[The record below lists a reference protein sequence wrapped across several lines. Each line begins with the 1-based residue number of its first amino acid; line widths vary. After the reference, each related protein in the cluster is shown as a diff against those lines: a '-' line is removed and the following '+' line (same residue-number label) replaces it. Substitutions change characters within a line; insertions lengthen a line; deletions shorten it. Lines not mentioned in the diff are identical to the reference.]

1 MANLSTNYVGLKL
14 KNPLLAAS
22 ATETKDAKTMKKCI
36 DAGFGGVV
44 VKSLYGTSIAVAR
57 KWHRPRFQ
65 LLNWHPK
72 STDPLKA
79 PDGFI
84 LYSVEQGSQFN
95 YNEWRDDVN
104 RAKDIIADKGVV
116 IGSIMAGSM
125 SDWPE
130 MCEVVRKTNMDAL
143 EIDLSC
149 PHMKET
155 HKDSGVEL
163 GADPEHAA
171 EITKMVIENVNVPV
185 IAKLTPQTANLVLVA
200 KRIKEAGAAAITC
213 HNRMMALD
221 IDIETASPTVWP
233 SYGGWGG
240 PWMMPYNLAW
250 LTKLYSDVKIP
261 ISSTSGVWKW
271 QDIIAAIMA
280 GATTVQSCTA
290 ILVKGFDVVKE
301 WLDNINIWMD
311 KKGYKSLDEIRGTV
325 MKNLISGA
333 QLKRGQPGVHA
344 VVDEGKCT
352 GCLWCE
358 KICLYE
364 AITVEDAVAE
374 VNEDKCDG
382 CGMCSQVCP
391 SKAISMSKPSK

>member
-36 DAGFGGVV
+36 EAGFGGVV

-95 YNEWRDDVN
+95 YDEWRDDVN
-104 RAKDIIADKGVV
+104 RAKDIIGDQGVV

-163 GADPEHAA
+163 GADPKHAA
-171 EITKMVIENVNVPV
+171 EITKLVIENVNVPV

-200 KRIKEAGAAAITC
+200 KRIEKAGAAAITC

-250 LTKLYSDVKIP
+250 LTKLYADVKIP

-301 WLDNINIWMD
+301 WLDNINAWMD
-311 KKGYKSLDEIRGTV
+311 KKGYKSLDEIRGAV

-382 CGMCSQVCP
+382 CGMCSQVCL

>member
-1 MANLSTNYVGLKL
+1 MADLTTNYAGLKL

-44 VKSLYGTSIAVAR
+44 VKSCYGNTIAVAR
-57 KWHRPRFQ
+57 KWHNPRFQ
-65 LLNWHPK
+65 LLNWHSK
-72 STDPLKA
+72 GTDPLKA

-95 YNEWRDDVN
+95 YDEWADDVN
-104 RAKDIIADKGVV
+104 RAKDIIGDEGAV
-116 IGSIMAGSM
+116 IGSIMAGAM
-125 SDWPE
+125 RDWPE
-130 MCEVVRKTNMDAL
+130 LCEVVNKTNMDAL
-143 EIDLSC
+143 ELDLSC

-163 GADPEHAA
+163 GADPKHAA
-171 EITKMVIENVNVPV
+171 EITKLVIEKVNVPV
-185 IAKLTPQTANLVLVA
+185 IPKLTPQTANLILVA
-200 KRIKEAGAAAITC
+200 RELEKAGASAITC

-221 IDIETASPTVWP
+221 IDIETASPSVWP

-250 LTKLYSDVKIP
+250 LTKLYPELKIP
-261 ISSTSGVWKW
+261 LSSTSGVWKW
-271 QDIIAAIMA
+271 QDVIAAIMA

-301 WLDNINIWMD
+301 WLDNMNTWMD
-311 KKGYKSLDEIRGTV
+311 DKGYKSLDEIRGAV
-325 MKNLISGA
+325 HENLVSGA
-333 QLKRGQPGVHA
+333 EMPRRQPGVHA
-344 VVDEGKCT
+344 VVNKEKCI
-352 GCLWCE
+352 GCQWCE

-364 AITVEDAVAE
+364 AIAVKDEKAE
-374 VNEDKCDG
+374 VDVGKCDS
-382 CGMCSQVCP
+382 CGMCSQICP
-391 SKAISMSKPSK
+391 TKAISMTEPSK

>member
-36 DAGFGGVV
+36 EAGFGGVV

-95 YNEWRDDVN
+95 YDEWRDDVN
-104 RAKDIIADKGVV
+104 RAKDIIGDQGVV

-130 MCEVVRKTNMDAL
+130 MCEVVRNTNMDAL

-163 GADPEHAA
+163 GADPKHAA
-171 EITKMVIENVNVPV
+171 EITKLVIENVNVPV

-200 KRIKEAGAAAITC
+200 KRIEKAGAAAITC

-250 LTKLYSDVKIP
+250 LTKLYADVKIP

-301 WLDNINIWMD
+301 WLDNINAWMD
-311 KKGYKSLDEIRGTV
+311 KKGYKSLDEIRGAV

-358 KICLYE
+358 KTCLYE

-382 CGMCSQVCP
+382 CGMCSQVCL

>member
-36 DAGFGGVV
+36 EAGFGGVV

-95 YNEWRDDVN
+95 YDEWRDDVN
-104 RAKDIIADKGVV
+104 RAKDIIGDQGVV

-171 EITKMVIENVNVPV
+171 EITKLVIENVNVPV

-200 KRIKEAGAAAITC
+200 KRIEKAGAAAITC

-250 LTKLYSDVKIP
+250 LTKLYADVKIP

-301 WLDNINIWMD
+301 WLDNINAWMD
-311 KKGYKSLDEIRGTV
+311 KKGYKSLDEIRGAV

-382 CGMCSQVCP
+382 CGMCSQVCL

>member
-1 MANLSTNYVGLKL
+1 MADLSTKYVGLKL

-65 LLNWHPK
+65 LLHWHPK

-84 LYSVEQGSQFN
+84 LYSVEQGSKFD
-95 YNEWRDDVN
+95 YDEWRDDVN
-104 RAKDIIADKGVV
+104 RAKDIIGDKGVV

-155 HKDSGVEL
+155 HKESGVEL

-171 EITKMVIENVNVPV
+171 EITKLVIDNVNVPV
-185 IAKLTPQTANLVLVA
+185 IPKLTPQTANLVLVA
-200 KRIKEAGAAAITC
+200 REIEKAGAAAITC

-250 LTKLYSDVKIP
+250 LTKLYADVKVP

-301 WLDNINIWMD
+301 WLDNINAWMD
-311 KKGYKSLDEIRGTV
+311 KKGYKSLDEIRGAV
-325 MKNLISGA
+325 MKNLVSGA
-333 QLKRGQPGVHA
+333 EMKRHQPGVHA
-344 VVDEGKCT
+344 VVDEEKCT
-352 GCLWCE
+352 GCEWCE

-364 AITVEDAVAE
+364 AITVEDEVAE
-374 VNEDKCDG
+374 VDEDRCDG

-391 SKAISMSKPSK
+391 SKAISMSKTSE

>member
-1 MANLSTNYVGLKL
+1 MADLSTQYAGLNL

-65 LLNWHPK
+65 LLNWHPQ

-84 LYSVEQGSQFN
+84 LYSVEQGSQFD
-95 YNEWRDDVN
+95 YDGWSDDVS
-104 RAKDIIADKGVV
+104 RAKDTIGDKGAV
-116 IGSIMAGSM
+116 IGSIMAGAM
-125 SDWPE
+125 SDWTE

-155 HKDSGVEL
+155 HKESGVEL
-163 GADPEHAA
+163 GADPEHAK
-171 EITKMVIENVNVPV
+171 EITKMVIDNVDVPV
-185 IAKLTPQTANLVLVA
+185 IPKLTPQTANLVLVA
-200 KRIKEAGAAAITC
+200 KKVQEAGAAAITS

-221 IDIETASPTVWP
+221 IDIEKASPTVWP

-240 PWMMPYNLAW
+240 PWMLPYNLAW
-250 LTKLYSDVKIP
+250 LTKLYPIVDVP
-261 ISSTSGVWKW
+261 ISATSGYWKW
-271 QDIIAAIMA
+271 QDIVAAIMA

-301 WLDNINIWMD
+301 WLDNINAWMD
-311 KKGYKSLDEIRGTV
+311 KKGYQSFDDVRGAV
-325 MKNLISGA
+325 VDKLVPGFEME
-333 QLKRGQPGVHA
+333 RHQPGVHA
-344 VVDEGKCT
+344 IVDEAECT
-352 GCLWCE
+352 ACEWCE

-364 AITVEDAVAE
+364 AITVNDVAE
-374 VNEDKCDG
+374 VDEERCDG
-382 CGMCSQVCP
+382 CGMCSAICHCE
-391 SKAISMSKPSK
+391 AISMSKPSS

>member
-1 MANLSTNYVGLKL
+1 LKL

-36 DAGFGGVV
+36 EAGFGGVV

-95 YNEWRDDVN
+95 YDEWRDDVN
-104 RAKDIIADKGVV
+104 RAKDIIGDQGVV

-130 MCEVVRKTNMDAL
+130 MCEVVRNTNMDAL

-171 EITKMVIENVNVPV
+171 EITKLVIENVNVPV

-200 KRIKEAGAAAITC
+200 KRIEKAGAAAITC

-250 LTKLYSDVKIP
+250 LTKLYADVKIP

-301 WLDNINIWMD
+301 WLDNINAWMD
-311 KKGYKSLDEIRGTV
+311 KKGYKSLDEIRGAV

-344 VVDEGKCT
+344 VVEEGKCT

-364 AITVEDAVAE
+364 AITIEEAIAE

-382 CGMCSQVCP
+382 CGMCSQVCL

>member
-1 MANLSTNYVGLKL
+1 MANLSTKYVGLKL

-36 DAGFGGVV
+36 EAGFGGVV

-95 YNEWRDDVN
+95 YDEWRDDVN
-104 RAKDIIADKGVV
+104 RAKDIIGDKGVV

-171 EITKMVIENVNVPV
+171 EITKLVIENVNVPV

-200 KRIKEAGAAAITC
+200 KRIEEAGAAAITC

-250 LTKLYSDVKIP
+250 LTKLYADVKIP

-301 WLDNINIWMD
+301 WLDNINAWMD
-311 KKGYKSLDEIRGTV
+311 KKGYKSLDEIRGVV
-325 MKNLISGA
+325 MKSLISGA

-344 VVDEGKCT
+344 VVDGGKCT

-364 AITVEDAVAE
+364 AITIEDAIAE

-382 CGMCSQVCP
+382 CGMCSQVCL

>member
-36 DAGFGGVV
+36 EAGFGGVV

-95 YNEWRDDVN
+95 YDEWRDDVN
-104 RAKDIIADKGVV
+104 RAKDIIGDKGVV

-171 EITKMVIENVNVPV
+171 EITKLVIENVNVPV

-200 KRIKEAGAAAITC
+200 KRIEKAGAAAITC

-250 LTKLYSDVKIP
+250 LTKLYADVKIP

-290 ILVKGFDVVKE
+290 ILVKGFDVGKE
-301 WLDNINIWMD
+301 WLDNINAWMD
-311 KKGYKSLDEIRGTV
+311 KKGYKSLDEIRGAV

-333 QLKRGQPGVHA
+333 QMKRGQPGVHA

-358 KICLYE
+358 KTCLYE
-364 AITVEDAVAE
+364 AITIEDAIAE

-382 CGMCSQVCP
+382 CGMCSQICLT
-391 SKAISMSKPSK
+391 KAISMSKPSK

>member
-36 DAGFGGVV
+36 EAGFGGVV

-95 YNEWRDDVN
+95 YDEWRDDVN
-104 RAKDIIADKGVV
+104 RAKDIIGDKGVV

-171 EITKMVIENVNVPV
+171 EITKLVIENVNVPV

-200 KRIKEAGAAAITC
+200 KRIEKAGAAAITC

-250 LTKLYSDVKIP
+250 LTKLYADVKIP

-301 WLDNINIWMD
+301 WLDNINAWMD
-311 KKGYKSLDEIRGTV
+311 KKGYKSLDEIRGAV

-382 CGMCSQVCP
+382 CGMCSQVCLT
-391 SKAISMSKPSK
+391 KAISMSKPSK

>member
-95 YNEWRDDVN
+95 YDEWRDDVN
-104 RAKDIIADKGVV
+104 RAKDIIGDKGVV

-163 GADPEHAA
+163 GADPKHAA
-171 EITKMVIENVNVPV
+171 EITKLVIENVNVPV

-200 KRIKEAGAAAITC
+200 KRIEKAGAAAITC

-250 LTKLYSDVKIP
+250 LTKLYADVKIP

-301 WLDNINIWMD
+301 WLDNINAWMD
-311 KKGYKSLDEIRGTV
+311 KKGYKSLDEIRGAV

-364 AITVEDAVAE
+364 AITIEDAVAE
-374 VNEDKCDG
+374 VNENKCDG
-382 CGMCSQVCP
+382 CGMCNQICLT
-391 SKAISMSKPSK
+391 KAISMSKPSK

>member
-1 MANLSTNYVGLKL
+1 MANLSTKYVGLKL

-36 DAGFGGVV
+36 EAGFGGVV

-95 YNEWRDDVN
+95 YDEWRDDVN
-104 RAKDIIADKGVV
+104 RAKDIIGDQGVV

-171 EITKMVIENVNVPV
+171 EITKLVIENVNVPV

-200 KRIKEAGAAAITC
+200 KRIEEAGAAAITC

-250 LTKLYSDVKIP
+250 LTKLYADVKIP

-301 WLDNINIWMD
+301 WLDNINAWMD
-311 KKGYKSLDEIRGTV
+311 KKGYKSLDEIRGAV

-382 CGMCSQVCP
+382 CGMCSQVCL

>member
-36 DAGFGGVV
+36 EAGFGGVV

-95 YNEWRDDVN
+95 YDEWRDDVN
-104 RAKDIIADKGVV
+104 RAKDIIGDQGVV

-130 MCEVVRKTNMDAL
+130 MCEVVRNTNMDAL

-163 GADPEHAA
+163 GADPKHAA
-171 EITKMVIENVNVPV
+171 EITKLVIKNVNVPV
-185 IAKLTPQTANLVLVA
+185 IAKLTPQTANMVLVA
-200 KRIKEAGAAAITC
+200 KRIEKTGAAAITC

-250 LTKLYSDVKIP
+250 LTKLYADIKIP

-271 QDIIAAIMA
+271 QDVIAAIMA

-301 WLDNINIWMD
+301 WLDNINAWMD
-311 KKGYKSLDEIRGTV
+311 KKGYKSLDEIRGAV

-382 CGMCSQVCP
+382 CGMCSQVCL

>member
-36 DAGFGGVV
+36 EAGFGGVV

-95 YNEWRDDVN
+95 YDEWRDDVN
-104 RAKDIIADKGVV
+104 RAKDIIGDKGVV

-171 EITKMVIENVNVPV
+171 EITKLVIENVNVPV

-200 KRIKEAGAAAITC
+200 KRIEKAGAAAITC

-250 LTKLYSDVKIP
+250 LTKLYADVKIP

-301 WLDNINIWMD
+301 WLDNINAWMD
-311 KKGYKSLDEIRGTV
+311 KKGYKSLDEIRGAV

-344 VVDEGKCT
+344 IVDEGKCT

-382 CGMCSQVCP
+382 CGMCSQVCL

>member
-36 DAGFGGVV
+36 EAGFGGVV

-95 YNEWRDDVN
+95 YDEWRDDVN
-104 RAKDIIADKGVV
+104 RAKDIIGDKGVV

-163 GADPEHAA
+163 GADPKHAA
-171 EITKMVIENVNVPV
+171 EITKLVIENVNVPV

-200 KRIKEAGAAAITC
+200 KRIEKAGAAAITC

-250 LTKLYSDVKIP
+250 LTKLYADVKIP

-301 WLDNINIWMD
+301 WLDNINAWMD
-311 KKGYKSLDEIRGTV
+311 KKGYKSLDEIRGAV

-333 QLKRGQPGVHA
+333 QMKRGQPGVHA

-358 KICLYE
+358 KTCLYE
-364 AITVEDAVAE
+364 AITIEDAIAE

-382 CGMCSQVCP
+382 CGMCSQICLT
-391 SKAISMSKPSK
+391 KAISMSKPSK

>member
-1 MANLSTNYVGLKL
+1 MADLSTKYVGLQL

-65 LLNWHPK
+65 LLNWHPT

-84 LYSVEQGSQFN
+84 LYSVEQGSQFD

-104 RAKDIIADKGVV
+104 RAKDIIGDKGVV

-155 HKDSGVEL
+155 HKESGIEL
-163 GADPEHAA
+163 GADPKHAA
-171 EITKMVIENVNVPV
+171 EITKLVIDNVNVPV
-185 IAKLTPQTANLVLVA
+185 IPKLTPQTANLVLVA
-200 KRIKEAGAAAITC
+200 KEVEKAGASAITC
-213 HNRMMALD
+213 HNRMMALH
-221 IDIETASPTVWP
+221 IDIETASPSVWP

-240 PWMMPYNLAW
+240 PWMLPYNLAW
-250 LTKLYSDVKIP
+250 LTKLYPEVKVP
-261 ISSTSGVWKW
+261 LSATSGIWKW

-301 WLDNINIWMD
+301 WLDNINAWMD
-311 KKGYKSLDEIRGTV
+311 KKGYKSLNEIRGAV
-325 MKNLISGA
+325 LRNLVSGA
-333 QLKRGQPGVHA
+333 ELKRGQPGVHA

-352 GCLWCE
+352 GCQWCE

-364 AITVEDAVAE
+364 AIAVEDGVAE

-382 CGMCSQVCP
+382 CGMCAAVCP
-391 SKAISMSKPSK
+391 SKAVSMTKPSE

>member
-1 MANLSTNYVGLKL
+1 MANLSTKYVGLKL

-36 DAGFGGVV
+36 EAGFGGVV

-95 YNEWRDDVN
+95 YDEWKDDVN
-104 RAKDIIADKGVV
+104 RAKDIIGDQGVV

-163 GADPEHAA
+163 GADPKHAA
-171 EITKMVIENVNVPV
+171 DITKLVIENVNVPV

-200 KRIKEAGAAAITC
+200 KRIEKAGAAAITC

-250 LTKLYSDVKIP
+250 LTKLYADVKIP

-301 WLDNINIWMD
+301 WVDNINAWMD
-311 KKGYKSLDEIRGTV
+311 KKGYKSLDEIRGAV

-333 QLKRGQPGVHA
+333 QMKRGQPGVHA

-382 CGMCSQVCP
+382 CGMCSQVCL

>member
-72 STDPLKA
+72 NTDPLKA

-95 YNEWRDDVN
+95 YDEWRDDVN
-104 RAKDIIADKGVV
+104 RAKDVIGDKGVV

-171 EITKMVIENVNVPV
+171 EITKLVIENVNVPV

-200 KRIKEAGAAAITC
+200 KRIEKAGAAAITC

-250 LTKLYSDVKIP
+250 LTKLYADVKIP

-301 WLDNINIWMD
+301 WVDNINAWMD
-311 KKGYKSLDEIRGTV
+311 KKGYKSLDEIRGAV

-333 QLKRGQPGVHA
+333 QLRRGQPGVHA

-364 AITVEDAVAE
+364 AITIEDAVAE
-374 VNEDKCDG
+374 VNKDKCDG
-382 CGMCSQVCP
+382 CGMCSQVCLT
-391 SKAISMSKPSK
+391 KAISMSKPSK

>member
-1 MANLSTNYVGLKL
+1 MANLSTKYVGLKL

-36 DAGFGGVV
+36 EAGFGGVV

-95 YNEWRDDVN
+95 YDEWRDDVN
-104 RAKDIIADKGVV
+104 RAKDIIGDQGVV

-171 EITKMVIENVNVPV
+171 EITKLVIENVNVPV

-200 KRIKEAGAAAITC
+200 KRIEKAGAAAITC

-250 LTKLYSDVKIP
+250 LTKLYADVKIP

-301 WLDNINIWMD
+301 WLDNINAWMD
-311 KKGYKSLDEIRGTV
+311 KKGYKSLDEIRGAV

-344 VVDEGKCT
+344 VVDEGNCT

-364 AITVEDAVAE
+364 AITIEDAIAE

-382 CGMCSQVCP
+382 CGMCSQVCL

>member
-1 MANLSTNYVGLKL
+1 MANLSTKYVGLKL

-36 DAGFGGVV
+36 EAGFGGVV

-95 YNEWRDDVN
+95 YDEWRDDVN
-104 RAKDIIADKGVV
+104 RAKDIIGDQGVV

-171 EITKMVIENVNVPV
+171 EITKLVIENVNVPV

-200 KRIKEAGAAAITC
+200 KRIEKAGAAAITC

-250 LTKLYSDVKIP
+250 LTKLYDDVKIP

-301 WLDNINIWMD
+301 WLDNINAWMD
-311 KKGYKSLDEIRGTV
+311 KKGYKSLDEIRGAV

-333 QLKRGQPGVHA
+333 QLKRDQPGVHA
-344 VVDEGKCT
+344 VVEEGKCT

-364 AITVEDAVAE
+364 AITIEDAIAE

-382 CGMCSQVCP
+382 CGMCSQVCL

>member
-95 YNEWRDDVN
+95 YDEWRDDVN
-104 RAKDIIADKGVV
+104 RAKDIIGDQGVV

-163 GADPEHAA
+163 GADPKHAA
-171 EITKMVIENVNVPV
+171 EITKLVIENVNVPV

-200 KRIKEAGAAAITC
+200 KRIEKAGAAAITC

-250 LTKLYSDVKIP
+250 LTKLYADVKIP

-301 WLDNINIWMD
+301 WLDNINTWMD
-311 KKGYKSLDEIRGTV
+311 KKGYKSLDEIRGAV

-333 QLKRGQPGVHA
+333 QLRRGQPGVHA

-364 AITVEDAVAE
+364 AITIEDAVAE

-382 CGMCSQVCP
+382 CGMCSQVCLT
-391 SKAISMSKPSK
+391 KAISMSKPSK

>member
-1 MANLSTNYVGLKL
+1 MADLTTNYAGLKL

-44 VKSLYGTSIAVAR
+44 VKSLYGSSIAVAR

-65 LLNWHPK
+65 LLNWHPN

-95 YNEWRDDVN
+95 YDEWRDDVN
-104 RAKDIIADKGVV
+104 RAKDIIGDKGVV

-130 MCEVVRKTNMDAL
+130 MCEVVKKTNMDAL
-143 EIDLSC
+143 ELDLSC

-163 GADPEHAA
+163 GADPKHAA
-171 EITKMVIENVNVPV
+171 EITKLVIEKVNVPV
-185 IAKLTPQTANLVLVA
+185 IPKLTPQTANLILVA
-200 KRIKEAGAAAITC
+200 RELEKAGASAITC

-221 IDIETASPTVWP
+221 IDIETASPSVWP

-250 LTKLYSDVKIP
+250 LTKLYPELKVP
-261 ISSTSGVWKW
+261 LSSTSGVWKW
-271 QDIIAAIMA
+271 QDVIAAIMA

-290 ILVKGFDVVKE
+290 VLVKGFDVVKE
-301 WLDNINIWMD
+301 WLDNMNAWMD
-311 KKGYKSLDEIRGTV
+311 DKGYKSLDELRGAV

-333 QLKRGQPGVHA
+333 QLKRRQPGVHA
-344 VVDEGKCT
+344 VVDKGKCT

-364 AITVEDAVAE
+364 AIAIEDEVAE

-382 CGMCSQVCP
+382 CGICGQVCP
-391 SKAISMSKPSK
+391 SKAISMTEPSK

>member
-1 MANLSTNYVGLKL
+1 MADLSTNYAGLKL

-104 RAKDIIADKGVV
+104 RAKDVIGDKGVV

-171 EITKMVIENVNVPV
+171 EITKLVIENVNVPV

-200 KRIKEAGAAAITC
+200 KRIEKAGAAAITC

-221 IDIETASPTVWP
+221 INIETASPTVWP

-250 LTKLYSDVKIP
+250 LTKIYADVKIP

-271 QDIIAAIMA
+271 QDIIAATMA

-301 WLDNINIWMD
+301 WLDNMNIWMD
-311 KKGYKSLDEIRGTV
+311 KKGYKSLDEIRGAV
-325 MKNLISGA
+325 MKNLISGT

-364 AITVEDAVAE
+364 AITIKGTVAE

>member
-1 MANLSTNYVGLKL
+1 MADLSTEYVGLKL

-44 VKSLYGTSIAVAR
+44 VKSLYGTSIAVSR

-84 LYSVEQGSQFN
+84 LYSVEQGSQFD
-95 YNEWRDDVN
+95 YDEWRDDVN
-104 RAKDIIADKGVV
+104 RAKDTIGDKGAV
-116 IGSIMAGSM
+116 IGSIMAGAM
-125 SDWPE
+125 SDWTE

-155 HKDSGVEL
+155 HKESGVEL
-163 GADPEHAA
+163 GADPEHAK
-171 EITKMVIENVNVPV
+171 EITKLVIDNVDVPV
-185 IAKLTPQTANLVLVA
+185 IPKLTPQTANLVLVA
-200 KRIKEAGAAAITC
+200 KKVQEAGAAAITS

-240 PWMMPYNLAW
+240 PWMLQYNLAW
-250 LTKLYSDVKIP
+250 LTKLYPEVDVP
-261 ISSTSGVWKW
+261 LSATSGYWKW

-301 WLDNINIWMD
+301 WLDNINAWMD
-311 KKGYKSLDEIRGTV
+311 KKGYKSLEEIRGAV
-325 MKNLISGA
+325 MQNLVSGA
-333 QLKRGQPGVHA
+333 QLKRHQLGVHA
-344 VVDEGKCT
+344 VVEEEKCDA
-352 GCLWCE
+352 CQWCE

-364 AITVEDAVAE
+364 AIIVEADVAE
-374 VNEDKCDG
+374 VDEDRCDG
-382 CGMCSQVCP
+382 CGMCAAVCP
-391 SKAISMSKPSK
+391 SKAISMSKPSM

>member
-95 YNEWRDDVN
+95 YDEWRDDVN
-104 RAKDIIADKGVV
+104 RAKDVIGDKGVV

-171 EITKMVIENVNVPV
+171 EITKLVIENVNVPV

-200 KRIKEAGAAAITC
+200 KRIEEAGAAAITC

-221 IDIETASPTVWP
+221 INIETASPTVWP

-250 LTKLYSDVKIP
+250 LTKIYADVKIP

-301 WLDNINIWMD
+301 WLDNMNAWMD
-311 KKGYKSLDEIRGTV
+311 DKGYKSLDEIRGAV

-382 CGMCSQVCP
+382 CGMCGQVCP
-391 SKAISMSKPSK
+391 SKAISMTKPSK

>member
-36 DAGFGGVV
+36 KAGFGGVV

-95 YNEWRDDVN
+95 YDEWRDDVN
-104 RAKDIIADKGVV
+104 RAKDIIGDQGVV

-163 GADPEHAA
+163 GADPKHAA
-171 EITKMVIENVNVPV
+171 EITKLVIENVNVPV

-200 KRIKEAGAAAITC
+200 KRIEKAGAAAITC

-250 LTKLYSDVKIP
+250 LTKLYADVKIP

-301 WLDNINIWMD
+301 WLDNINTWMD
-311 KKGYKSLDEIRGTV
+311 KKGYKSLDEIRGAV

-333 QLKRGQPGVHA
+333 QLRRGQPGVHA

-364 AITVEDAVAE
+364 AITIEDAVAE

-382 CGMCSQVCP
+382 CGMCSQVCLT
-391 SKAISMSKPSK
+391 KAISMSKPSK

>member
-36 DAGFGGVV
+36 EAGFGGVV

-95 YNEWRDDVN
+95 YDEWRDDVN
-104 RAKDIIADKGVV
+104 RAKDIIGDKGVV

-171 EITKMVIENVNVPV
+171 EITKLVIENVNVPV

-200 KRIKEAGAAAITC
+200 KRIEKAGAAAITC

-250 LTKLYSDVKIP
+250 LTKLYADVKIP

-301 WLDNINIWMD
+301 WLDNINAWMD
-311 KKGYKSLDEIRGTV
+311 KKGYKSLDEIRGAV

-333 QLKRGQPGVHA
+333 QMKRGQPGVHA

-358 KICLYE
+358 KTCLYE
-364 AITVEDAVAE
+364 AITIEDAIAE

-382 CGMCSQVCP
+382 CGMCSQVCLT
-391 SKAISMSKPSK
+391 KAISMSKPSK

>member
-1 MANLSTNYVGLKL
+1 MANLSTKYVGLKL

-36 DAGFGGVV
+36 EAGFGGVV

-95 YNEWRDDVN
+95 YDEWRDDVN
-104 RAKDIIADKGVV
+104 RAKDIIGDKGVV

-171 EITKMVIENVNVPV
+171 EITKLVIENVNVPV

-200 KRIKEAGAAAITC
+200 KRIEKAGAAAITC

-250 LTKLYSDVKIP
+250 LTKLYADVKIP

-301 WLDNINIWMD
+301 WLDNINAWMD
-311 KKGYKSLDEIRGTV
+311 KKGYKSLDEIRGAV

-344 VVDEGKCT
+344 VVEEGKCT

-364 AITVEDAVAE
+364 AITIEDAIAE

-382 CGMCSQVCP
+382 CGMCSQVCL

>member
-1 MANLSTNYVGLKL
+1 MANLSTKYVGLKL

-36 DAGFGGVV
+36 EAGFGGVV

-95 YNEWRDDVN
+95 YDEWRDDVN
-104 RAKDIIADKGVV
+104 RAKDIIGDQGVV
-116 IGSIMAGSM
+116 IGSIMAGSIC
-125 SDWPE
+125 DWPE

-171 EITKMVIENVNVPV
+171 EITKLVIENVNVPV

-200 KRIKEAGAAAITC
+200 KRIEKAGAAAITC

-250 LTKLYSDVKIP
+250 LTKLYADVKIP

-301 WLDNINIWMD
+301 WLDNINAWMD
-311 KKGYKSLDEIRGTV
+311 KKGYKSLDEIRGAV

-344 VVDEGKCT
+344 VVEEGKCT

-364 AITVEDAVAE
+364 AITIEDAIAE

-382 CGMCSQVCP
+382 CGMCSQVCL

>member
-36 DAGFGGVV
+36 EAGFGGVV

-95 YNEWRDDVN
+95 YDEWRDDVN
-104 RAKDIIADKGVV
+104 RAKDIIGDQGVV

-130 MCEVVRKTNMDAL
+130 MCEVVRNTNMDAL

-171 EITKMVIENVNVPV
+171 EITKLVIENVNVPV

-200 KRIKEAGAAAITC
+200 KRIEKAGAAAITC

-250 LTKLYSDVKIP
+250 LTKLYADVKIP

-301 WLDNINIWMD
+301 WLDNINAWMD
-311 KKGYKSLDEIRGTV
+311 KKGYKSLDEIRGAV

-344 VVDEGKCT
+344 IVDEGKCT

-364 AITVEDAVAE
+364 AITIEDAVAE

-382 CGMCSQVCP
+382 CGMCSQVCL

>member
-1 MANLSTNYVGLKL
+1 MADLSTNYVGLKL

-44 VKSLYGTSIAVAR
+44 VKSLYGTSIAVSR

-72 STDPLKA
+72 STEPLKA

-95 YNEWRDDVN
+95 YDEWKDDVN
-104 RAKDIIADKGVV
+104 RAKDIIGGKGVV

-155 HKDSGVEL
+155 HKESGVEL
-163 GADPEHAA
+163 GADPKHAA
-171 EITKMVIENVNVPV
+171 EITKLVIDNVNVPV
-185 IAKLTPQTANLVLVA
+185 IPKLTPQTANLVLVA
-200 KRIKEAGAAAITC
+200 REIEKAGAAAITC

-250 LTKLYSDVKIP
+250 LTKLYADVKIP

-301 WLDNINIWMD
+301 WLDNINVWMD
-311 KKGYKSLDEIRGTV
+311 KKGYKSLDEIRGAV

-333 QLKRGQPGVHA
+333 ELKRHQPGVHA

-352 GCLWCE
+352 GCEWCK

-364 AITVEDAVAE
+364 AIAVEDEVAE

-391 SKAISMSKPSK
+391 SKAISMSKPNE

>member
-1 MANLSTNYVGLKL
+1 MANLSTKYVGLKL

-36 DAGFGGVV
+36 EAGFGGVV

-95 YNEWRDDVN
+95 YDEWRDDVN
-104 RAKDIIADKGVV
+104 RAKDIIGDQGVV

-171 EITKMVIENVNVPV
+171 EITKLVIENVNVPV

-200 KRIKEAGAAAITC
+200 KRIEKAGAAAITC

-250 LTKLYSDVKIP
+250 LTKLYADVKIP

-301 WLDNINIWMD
+301 WLDNINAWMD
-311 KKGYKSLDEIRGTV
+311 KKGYKSLDEIRGVV

-344 VVDEGKCT
+344 VVDEGNCT

-382 CGMCSQVCP
+382 CGMCSQVCL

>member
-1 MANLSTNYVGLKL
+1 MADLSTNYAGLKL

-95 YNEWRDDVN
+95 YDEWRDDVN
-104 RAKDIIADKGVV
+104 RAKDIIGDKGVV

-171 EITKMVIENVNVPV
+171 EITKLVIENVNVPV

-200 KRIKEAGAAAITC
+200 KRIEEAGAAAITC

-221 IDIETASPTVWP
+221 INIETASPTVWP

-250 LTKLYSDVKIP
+250 LTKIYADVEIP
-261 ISSTSGVWKW
+261 ISSTSGIWKW

-311 KKGYKSLDEIRGTV
+311 KKGYKSLDEIRGAV

-364 AITVEDAVAE
+364 AITIEDTVAE

-382 CGMCSQVCP
+382 CGMCSQVCL

>member
-36 DAGFGGVV
+36 EAGFGGVV

-95 YNEWRDDVN
+95 YDEWRDDVN
-104 RAKDIIADKGVV
+104 RAKDIIGDQGVV

-171 EITKMVIENVNVPV
+171 EITKLVIENVNVPV

-200 KRIKEAGAAAITC
+200 KRIEKAGAAAVTC

-250 LTKLYSDVKIP
+250 LTKLYADVKIP

-301 WLDNINIWMD
+301 WLDNINTWMD
-311 KKGYKSLDEIRGTV
+311 KKGYKSLDEIRGAV

-364 AITVEDAVAE
+364 AITIEDAVAE

-382 CGMCSQVCP
+382 CGMCSQVCLT
-391 SKAISMSKPSK
+391 KAISMSKPSK

>member
-36 DAGFGGVV
+36 EAGFGGVV

-95 YNEWRDDVN
+95 YDEWRDDVN
-104 RAKDIIADKGVV
+104 RAKDIIGDQGVV

-163 GADPEHAA
+163 GADPKHAA
-171 EITKMVIENVNVPV
+171 EITKLVIENVNVPV

-200 KRIKEAGAAAITC
+200 KRIEKAGAAAITC

-250 LTKLYSDVKIP
+250 LTKLYADVKIP

-301 WLDNINIWMD
+301 WLDNINAWMD
-311 KKGYKSLDEIRGTV
+311 KKGYKSLDEIRGAV

-333 QLKRGQPGVHA
+333 QLRRGQPGVHA

-364 AITVEDAVAE
+364 AITIEDAVAE

-382 CGMCSQVCP
+382 CGMCSQVCLT
-391 SKAISMSKPSK
+391 KAISMSKPSK

>member
-36 DAGFGGVV
+36 EAGFGGVV

-95 YNEWRDDVN
+95 YDEWRDDVN
-104 RAKDIIADKGVV
+104 RAKDIIGDKGVV

-130 MCEVVRKTNMDAL
+130 MCEVVRNTNMDAL

-171 EITKMVIENVNVPV
+171 EITKLVIENVNVPV

-200 KRIKEAGAAAITC
+200 KRIEKAGAAAITC

-250 LTKLYSDVKIP
+250 LTKLYADVKIP

-301 WLDNINIWMD
+301 WLDNINAWMD
-311 KKGYKSLDEIRGTV
+311 KKGYKSLDEIRGAV

-344 VVDEGKCT
+344 IVDEGKCT

-382 CGMCSQVCP
+382 CGMCSQVCL

>member
-1 MANLSTNYVGLKL
+1 MADLSTNYAGLKL

-95 YNEWRDDVN
+95 YDEWRDDVN
-104 RAKDIIADKGVV
+104 RAKDVIGDKGAV

-130 MCEVVRKTNMDAL
+130 MCEVVQKTNMDAL

-171 EITKMVIENVNVPV
+171 EITKLVIENVNVPV

-200 KRIKEAGAAAITC
+200 KSIERAGAAAITC

-250 LTKLYSDVKIP
+250 LTKIYADVKIP

-271 QDIIAAIMA
+271 QDIIAATMA

-301 WLDNINIWMD
+301 WLDNMNIWMD
-311 KKGYKSLDEIRGTV
+311 KKGYKSLDEIRGAV

-364 AITVEDAVAE
+364 AITIEDTVAE
-374 VNEDKCDG
+374 VDEDKCDG

-391 SKAISMSKPSK
+391 SKAISMTKPSK

>member
-95 YNEWRDDVN
+95 YDEWRDDVN
-104 RAKDIIADKGVV
+104 RAKDVIGDQGVV

-163 GADPEHAA
+163 GADPKHAA
-171 EITKMVIENVNVPV
+171 DITKLVIENVNVPV

-200 KRIKEAGAAAITC
+200 KRIEKAGAAAITC

-250 LTKLYSDVKIP
+250 LTKLYADVKIP

-301 WLDNINIWMD
+301 WVDNINAWMD
-311 KKGYKSLDEIRGTV
+311 KKGYKSLDEIRGAV

-333 QLKRGQPGVHA
+333 QMKRGQPGVHA

-382 CGMCSQVCP
+382 CGMCSQVCL

>member
-36 DAGFGGVV
+36 EAGFGGVV

-95 YNEWRDDVN
+95 YDEWRDDVN
-104 RAKDIIADKGVV
+104 RAKDIIGDQGVV

-163 GADPEHAA
+163 GADPKHAA
-171 EITKMVIENVNVPV
+171 EITKLVI
-185 IAKLTPQTANLVLVA
+185 
-200 KRIKEAGAAAITC
+200 
-213 HNRMMALD
+213 
-221 IDIETASPTVWP
+221 
-233 SYGGWGG
+233 
-240 PWMMPYNLAW
+240 
-250 LTKLYSDVKIP
+250 
-261 ISSTSGVWKW
+261 
-271 QDIIAAIMA
+271 
-280 GATTVQSCTA
+280 
-290 ILVKGFDVVKE
+290 
-301 WLDNINIWMD
+301 
-311 KKGYKSLDEIRGTV
+311 
-325 MKNLISGA
+325 
-333 QLKRGQPGVHA
+333 
-344 VVDEGKCT
+344 
-352 GCLWCE
+352 
-358 KICLYE
+358 
-364 AITVEDAVAE
+364 
-374 VNEDKCDG
+374 
-382 CGMCSQVCP
+382 
-391 SKAISMSKPSK
+391 